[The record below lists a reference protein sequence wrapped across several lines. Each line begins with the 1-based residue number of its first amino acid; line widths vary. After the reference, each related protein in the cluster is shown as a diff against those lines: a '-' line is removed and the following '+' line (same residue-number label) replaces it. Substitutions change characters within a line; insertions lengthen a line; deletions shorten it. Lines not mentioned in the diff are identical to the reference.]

1 MDDAL
6 IENNNNNSEQYK
18 RYISFRKKYTINSI
32 DSLPDFDNKLYLS
45 KIIVAISFI
54 SLILGIY
61 IIINKGFYLNPVY
74 NFSKNNLIFYYIII
88 FTFGLLGSLL
98 LSFFIALII
107 KSIYIFKK
115 CLKSNNEE
123 NEIILENN
131 ENIIP
136 IENTDNISV
145 IAYTLTISIILNIIL
160 YLIGFPIS
168 FYLIYALIKNKF
180 YSKYTE
186 FFILYL
192 FIFINDISGAIFFFV
207 FYSFIKTKTQNSLR
221 KMSFAF
227 DEDNLLNAYQE
238 VKDAI
243 NLAN

>member
-6 IENNNNNSEQYK
+6 IDNNNNSEQYK

-32 DSLPDFDNKLYLS
+32 DSLPGFDNKLYLS

-74 NFSKNNLIFYYIII
+74 NFSKNNLFFYYIII

-123 NEIILENN
+123 NEIILKNN
-131 ENIIP
+131 ENIIT
-136 IENTDNISV
+136 INNNDNIII
-145 IAYTLTISIILNIIL
+145 IAYHLKTRIIFNLIL
-160 YLIGFPIS
+160 YL
-168 FYLIYALIKNKF
+168 L
-180 YSKYTE
+180 
-186 FFILYL
+186 
-192 FIFINDISGAIFFFV
+192 
-207 FYSFIKTKTQNSLR
+207 
-221 KMSFAF
+221 
-227 DEDNLLNAYQE
+227 
-238 VKDAI
+238 
-243 NLAN
+243 